1 MSNTYCYLH
10 LRGSGRDAR
19 ALREALESRTLGSWR
34 QSAIT
39 AWGIWEGLFGVASN
53 ELLVVATGSGE
64 RTVKDFTTDLGAVEV
79 VDVQLIAAT
88 VRPVAAEPCE
98 APGLYVFR
106 FFEVRN
112 ADVEEIADL
121 SAAAWETF
129 ENTDR
134 YTAEPMGLFSQHDLS
149 SETGRMLLV
158 TWYDGLASWQTSRR
172 PATAAAANFQRRRD
186 LTLSTRA
193 LATRLV
199 TLNSTN

>member
-19 ALREALESRTLGSWR
+19 ALREALESRILGTWR
-34 QSAIT
+34 QSGIS

-53 ELLVVATGSGE
+53 ELLVVAVGSGE
-64 RTVKDFTTDLGAVEV
+64 RTVEDFTAGLGV
-79 VDVQLIAAT
+79 VDVVDVLLIAAT
-88 VRPVAAEPCE
+88 VRPVVAEPCE
-98 APGLYVFR
+98 TPGLYVFR

-112 ADVEEIADL
+112 SDVEEIADL

-134 YTAEPMGLFSQHDLS
+134 YTAEPMGLFRQHDLS
-149 SETGRMLLV
+149 TETGRMLLV
-158 TWYDGLASWQTSRR
+158 TWYDGLASWQTSRQ
-172 PATAAAANFQRRRD
+172 PATAAVTKFQRRRD
-186 LTLSTRA
+186 LTLGTRA